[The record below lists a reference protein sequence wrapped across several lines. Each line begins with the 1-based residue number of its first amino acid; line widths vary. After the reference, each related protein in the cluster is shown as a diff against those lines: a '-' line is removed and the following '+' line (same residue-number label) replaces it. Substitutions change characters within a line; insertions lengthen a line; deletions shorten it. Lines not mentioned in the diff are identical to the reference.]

1 MDIQLLDERNCNKP
15 LAVLIDVEPGV
26 YLNEIR
32 QIISDQ
38 VSDILPEG
46 KYEFQH
52 HGIKI
57 SKEEEATV
65 RLSKIALPG
74 DDPSLCM
81 LSLSFSN
88 LNGVEN
94 VSKDRDLESPLSVKT
109 EASQFTP
116 QTHVS
121 AVTKTIQLRSPTAV
135 ELRNLKIFTDKETE
149 SGRGK
154 EPLYRTF
161 WNKKVQELSQNRK
174 IGTRCVHVASHS
186 SI

>member
-1 MDIQLLDERNCNKP
+1 MDIQLLDERNGNKP

-57 SKEEEATV
+57 SKAEEATV

-88 LNGVEN
+88 LNGAEN

-109 EASQFTP
+109 ESEASQFTP

-121 AVTKTIQLRSPTAV
+121 AVTKTIQLRSPTDV
-135 ELRNLKIFTDKETE
+135 ELRNLKNFTDKEIE
-149 SGRGK
+149 S
-154 EPLYRTF
+154 
-161 WNKKVQELSQNRK
+161 
-174 IGTRCVHVASHS
+174 
-186 SI
+186 